1 MKPFCKL
8 NCKHITKWSVHFR
21 RHKLKL
27 IMLLV
32 LCSCI
37 CHLLVLNFSGRSST
51 DAVIN
56 QDTVRLQTL
65 HFTATDK
72 NEDTSSTVTTL
83 SNTYSLPATDKHE
96 DSSSTVTT
104 LSNTYSLPATDKN
117 EDTSST
123 VTTLSNTYSLPAT
136 DKHEDTSS
144 TVTTLSNTYSLPATD
159 KHEDTSSTVTTL
171 SNTYSLP
178 ATDKNEDTSSTVT
191 TLSDTYS
198 LPATDKHED
207 TSSTVTTLSNTYSL
221 PATDKHEDTSS
232 TVTTLSGTY
241 SLPVQPKNTRKW
253 QDSFTFIYSN
263 GRYTVTDENAP
274 YVAVFPYST
283 TEDKVSQDFVEEDK
297 LALQKLSEFLD
308 TMEEFDGATCTQP
321 AATPNAQ
328 KDHVLQHEQ
337 INIIRNS
344 SLDSS
349 WCRFIINKW
358 SLHIRNSGRIR
369 NIQLRNKPFTDE
381 SSNESSP
388 VDSKSGEMIVLQI
401 CNIIQGPFIIRN
413 DVFNSIGELH
423 QGFGR
428 VALLEFFI
436 RSKGKLKMAKL
447 SNCAWTREIT
457 RVDRGTL
464 EGSNHVPEYAAFG
477 NKHGI
482 LRIVTDNRIEWT
494 ECVANWKL
502 CREKPYVEPRE
513 LPGVAAPICCSAV
526 LFQMLKDIT
535 WAFTE
540 LGVEYR
546 VVYGTLLGAVRSQAI
561 IPWTCDIDIALN
573 RSTYVNA
580 STYTA
585 IEKLLRNQY
594 YVGNSFM
601 GMPRAHMLIPPY
613 IEVDTA
619 PFFDGPDDLQGNLLF
634 SSDIEK
640 AVRDMPPVSARWR
653 DRGYVD
659 FYVAPSVWLND
670 SSLVTINNQQ
680 FITVKEIEKKLTN
693 WYGKD
698 YRQPVVRG
706 EWVGYTD
713 RGSA

>member
-1 MKPFCKL
+1 MKPFCRET
-8 NCKHITKWSVHFR
+8 CKDMTKSSIYLT

-27 IMLLV
+27 FMLLV
-32 LCSCI
+32 LCTGI
-37 CHLLVLNFSGRSST
+37 CHLLILNFSGRSST

-56 QDTVRLQTL
+56 LGSISAVFSSPVFPEQRLVIEPTINQDTVRLQIL
-65 HFTATDK
+65 NFT
-72 NEDTSSTVTTL
+72 
-83 SNTYSLPATDKHE
+83 
-96 DSSSTVTT
+96 
-104 LSNTYSLPATDKN
+104 
-117 EDTSST
+117 
-123 VTTLSNTYSLPAT
+123 
-136 DKHEDTSS
+136 
-144 TVTTLSNTYSLPATD
+144 
-159 KHEDTSSTVTTL
+159 
-171 SNTYSLP
+171 
-178 ATDKNEDTSSTVT
+178 
-191 TLSDTYS
+191 
-198 LPATDKHED
+198 
-207 TSSTVTTLSNTYSL
+207 
-221 PATDKHEDTSS
+221 ATDKHEDTSS

-241 SLPVQPKNTRKW
+241 SLPVQPKNPRKW
-253 QDSFTFIYSN
+253 QDSFAFIYSN
-263 GRYTVTDENAP
+263 GRSSVTDENAP

-283 TEDKVSQDFVEEDK
+283 REDKVSQDFVEDDK

-308 TMEEFDGATCTQP
+308 TMEEFDGATCSQP
-321 AATPNAQ
+321 AATANAQ
-328 KDHVLQHEQ
+328 KDHVLQQEQ

-358 SLHIRNSGRIR
+358 SLHIRNTGRIQ
-369 NIQLRNKPFTDE
+369 NIQLRNKLFTDE

-388 VDSKSGEMIVLQI
+388 VDSKSGVVLQI
-401 CNIIQGPFIIRN
+401 CNIIQGPFIIRK
-413 DVFNSIGELH
+413 DVFHSIGGLLE
-423 QGFGR
+423 GFGR
-428 VALLEFFI
+428 VALQEFFI
-436 RSKGKLKMAKL
+436 RSKGELKMAKL

-457 RVDRGTL
+457 RVDRGTF
-464 EGSNHVPEYAAFG
+464 EGSNDVPEYAKFG

-494 ECVANWKL
+494 GCVANWKL
-502 CREKPYVEPRE
+502 CPEKPYVEPRE

-526 LFQMLKDIT
+526 LFQMLKDFT

-573 RSTYVNA
+573 RSTYDNA

-585 IEKLLRNQY
+585 IEKLLRSQY

-619 PFFDGPDDLQGNLLF
+619 PFFDDPDDLQGNLLF

-640 AVRDMPPVSARWR
+640 AVKDMLPVSASWR

-670 SSLVTINNQQ
+670 SALVTINNQQ
-680 FITVKEIEKKLTN
+680 FITLKEIEYELTN

-698 YRQPVVRG
+698 YRQPVYRG
-706 EWVGYTD
+706 QWEGFTD
-713 RGSA
+713 QGNA

>member
-1 MKPFCKL
+1 MAKSSIYL
-8 NCKHITKWSVHFR
+8 R

-27 IMLLV
+27 VMLLV

-37 CHLLVLNFSGRSST
+37 CHLLILNFSRSSST

-56 QDTVRLQTL
+56 QDTVRLQIL
-65 HFTATDK
+65 NFT
-72 NEDTSSTVTTL
+72 
-83 SNTYSLPATDKHE
+83 
-96 DSSSTVTT
+96 
-104 LSNTYSLPATDKN
+104 
-117 EDTSST
+117 
-123 VTTLSNTYSLPAT
+123 AT
-136 DKHEDTSS
+136 DKHEDT
-144 TVTTLSNTYSLPATD
+144 T
-159 KHEDTSSTVTTL
+159 
-171 SNTYSLP
+171 
-178 ATDKNEDTSSTVT
+178 
-191 TLSDTYS
+191 
-198 LPATDKHED
+198 
-207 TSSTVTTLSNTYSL
+207 
-221 PATDKHEDTSS
+221 S

-241 SLPVQPKNTRKW
+241 SLPVQPKNPRNW
-253 QDSFTFIYSN
+253 QDSFAFIYSN
-263 GRYTVTDENAP
+263 GRSSVTDKNAS

-283 TEDKVSQDFVEEDK
+283 TEDKVSQDFVEDDK

-308 TMEEFDGATCTQP
+308 TMEEFDGATCSQP
-321 AATPNAQ
+321 AATANAQ

-337 INIIRNS
+337 INMIRNS

-358 SLHIRNSGRIR
+358 SLHIRNTGRIQ

-381 SSNESSP
+381 SSNESP
-388 VDSKSGEMIVLQI
+388 VDSNSEEMIVLQI
-401 CNIIQGPFIIRN
+401 CNIIQGPFIIRK
-413 DVFNSIGELH
+413 DLFNSIGGLLD
-423 QGFGR
+423 GFGR

-457 RVDRGTL
+457 RVDRGTF
-464 EGSNHVPEYAAFG
+464 EGSNDVPEYATFG

-494 ECVANWKL
+494 VCVANWKL
-502 CREKPYVEPRE
+502 CPEKPYVEPQE
-513 LPGVAAPICCSAV
+513 LPGVAAPICCSAI
-526 LFQMLKDIT
+526 LFQMLKDFR

-546 VVYGTLLGAVRSQAI
+546 VIYGTLLGAVRSQAV

-573 RSTYVNA
+573 RSTYDNA

-585 IEKLLRNQY
+585 IKKLLRNQY

-601 GMPRAHMLIPPY
+601 GMPRAHMVIPPY
-613 IEVDTA
+613 IKVDTA

-634 SSDIEK
+634 SSDIEE
-640 AVRDMPPVSARWR
+640 AVKDMLPVSASWR

-670 SSLVTINNQQ
+670 SALVTINNQQ
-680 FITVKEIEKKLTN
+680 FITLKEIEYELTN

-698 YRQPVVRG
+698 YRQPVYRG
-706 EWVGYTD
+706 QWEGFTD
-713 RGSA
+713 EGNA